1 MTPYT
6 LHVRWASGREER
18 IPVTELGAV
27 IRVGPNDGRE
37 PQRIPIGPV
46 DGPPIAVLEL
56 WSDEIPAIIVKRE
69 EPKLDSGEREPTKEE
84 LSAALLALMRALRA
98 IQRGDSEAARAAIAE
113 AESVIGDG
121 ETEPEPEGTP

>member
-18 IPVTELGAV
+18 IPVTEIGQTVRLGA
-27 IRVGPNDGRE
+27 NEGRA
-37 PQRIPIGPV
+37 PQSIPV
-46 DGPPIAVLEL
+46 YHQDGPTIAIVEL
-56 WSDEIPAIIVKRE
+56 WCDEIPTIIVKRE
-69 EPKLDSGEREPTKEE
+69 AEPGEREPTKDE

-113 AESVIGDG
+113 AESVIDG
-121 ETEPEPEGTP
+121 GALKEDPS